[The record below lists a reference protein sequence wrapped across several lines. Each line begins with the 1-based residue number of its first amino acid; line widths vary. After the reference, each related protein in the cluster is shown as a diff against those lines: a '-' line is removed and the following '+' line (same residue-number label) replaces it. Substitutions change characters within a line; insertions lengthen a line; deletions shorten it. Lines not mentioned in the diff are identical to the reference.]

1 MASQLPL
8 VSNFVVGNLRLHHC
22 QVHYTTPCISV
33 VQTLR
38 KVPTAPGLIVV
49 ENSRIVGVISR
60 RKFLAHMSLPQNRE
74 TYLQRPV
81 VQAVVNWVK
90 APPLE
95 LPFSCTVQE
104 AVEQALSRP
113 REIVY
118 EPLVIQMKDKSYRLL
133 DLHVLLLTYT
143 QFSALIN
150 RALHERKPK
159 PEQNGSSLVSPIPQ
173 AQAPQNPVKPRSANL
188 DRPPAPEALPDFQ
201 PIQPSP
207 INPQARLN
215 SRRGSVPGE
224 TRSPGTVPASRLPGN
239 HLSAPPLSSNG
250 SSDHGSSD
258 QRSPEVLR
266 HLNQLNGFNQK
277 LIQAGQS
284 LSLEGQQAF
293 QGTQDTVH
301 AIYQNNDRLIAISKI
316 LAKELAAVHNASEL
330 IHRLSRQVRFLGLHT
345 AILANRFGSGELDGF
360 SRVASEIGQLNHQ
373 TLEAG
378 QRVDE
383 VSEHLKACVEELIK
397 LAQSE
402 SGMARSLAPKIS
414 RAKSALTDMEKLLE
428 RKNQYVVSNPLL
440 DDTSEDTVIQ
450 GKIQPNKP
458 IGNKVLEQDISSEY
472 RDLQNLIRQAEQN
485 LEQSKRNTRFEW
497 NLP

>member
-1 MASQLPL
+1 MSSQLPL
-8 VSNFVVGNLRLHHC
+8 VANFIVGNLRLHHC
-22 QVHYTTPCISV
+22 QIPYTMPCLTV

-49 ENSRIVGVISR
+49 EESRIVGVISR

-74 TYLQRPV
+74 TYLHRPV

-90 APPLE
+90 APSLE
-95 LPFSCTVQE
+95 LPFSCTVQK

-118 EPLVIQMKDKSYRLL
+118 EPIVVTMKDGSYRLL
-133 DLHVLLLTYT
+133 DMHVLLLTYS

-150 RALHERKPK
+150 RALHQQKNS
-159 PEQNGSSLVSPIPQ
+159 QNGGSLNH
-173 AQAPQNPVKPRSANL
+173 ALPQNHAVSDASRSHHSNSAPTPPVIANSQ
-188 DRPPAPEALPDFQ
+188 PPTAP
-201 PIQPSP
+201 PISP
-207 INPQARLN
+207 QSRLN
-215 SRRGSVPGE
+215 PKRGGLSERLSG
-224 TRSPGTVPASRLPGN
+224 SLPASRLP
-239 HLSAPPLSSNG
+239 HPAPPPPATAAPEPRSSELER
-250 SSDHGSSD
+250 
-258 QRSPEVLR
+258 QF
-266 HLNQLNGFNQK
+266 NQLNGFNQK

-284 LSLEGQQAF
+284 LSIEGQQAF

-301 AIYQNNDRLIAISKI
+301 AIYRNNDRLIAISKI
-316 LAKELAAVHNASEL
+316 LAKELAAVHNTSEL

-378 QRVDE
+378 QRVGE

-397 LAQSE
+397 LAQGE

-414 RAKSALTDMEKLLE
+414 RAKSALTDLEKLLE
-428 RKNQYVVSNPLL
+428 YRNQYVADPPLQEN
-440 DDTSEDTVIQ
+440 DSEDTLIQ
-450 GKIQPNKP
+450 GKIQRSTPTENKA
-458 IGNKVLEQDISSEY
+458 LEPDMSSEY
-472 RDLQNLIRQAEQN
+472 RGLQNLIRQAEQN

>member
-1 MASQLPL
+1 MSNQLPL
-8 VSNFVVGNLRLHHC
+8 VSNFIVGNLRLHHC
-22 QVHYTTPCISV
+22 QVHYTTPCLSV
-33 VQTLR
+33 VNTLR

-49 ENSRIVGVISR
+49 ENARIVGVISR

-74 TYLQRPV
+74 IYLQRPI
-81 VQAVVNWVK
+81 VQAVINWVK
-90 APPLE
+90 TPPLE
-95 LPFSCTVQE
+95 LPFSCTIQE

-118 EPLVIQMKDKSYRLL
+118 EPIVVKMKDSTFRLL

-150 RALHERKPK
+150 RALHEQKPHQNGNAAAVHPNTSAETHPQPPASPQPPPTHPQNSNHLAEHLNVRKP
-159 PEQNGSSLVSPIPQ
+159 VSRIQ
-173 AQAPQNPVKPRSANL
+173 
-188 DRPPAPEALPDFQ
+188 PAPP
-201 PIQPSP
+201 PPSSS
-207 INPQARLN
+207 QTRLN
-215 SRRGSVPGE
+215 SKRGGLPE
-224 TRSPGTVPASRLPGN
+224 TRSSAPSSPASRVPPGLP
-239 HLSAPPLSSNG
+239 SAIEPLE
-250 SSDHGSSD
+250 
-258 QRSPEVLR
+258 QRSAEHSRQLE
-266 HLNQLNGFNQK
+266 HLNGFNQQ

-284 LSLEGQQAF
+284 LALEGQQAF

-301 AIYQNNDRLIAISKI
+301 AIYRNNDRLIAITKI
-316 LAKELAAVHNASEL
+316 LAKELAVVHNASEL

-378 QRVDE
+378 QRVSD
-383 VSEHLKACVEELIK
+383 VSEHLKACVEELVK
-397 LAQSE
+397 LAQGE
-402 SGMARSLAPKIS
+402 SSLARSLAPKIS
-414 RAKSALTDMEKLLE
+414 RAKSALADLEKLLE
-428 RKNQYVVSNPLL
+428 RRDQYVVAKPILEDS
-440 DDTSEDTVIQ
+440 SEDTLIQ
-450 GKIQPNKP
+450 NTIKQSKPSNNKA
-458 IGNKVLEQDISSEY
+458 LEPDMSSEY